1 MKTERAVNQLS
12 LFGDAPVGDQRELP
26 LLIAEQ
32 FSFAL
37 QTHELEGKTYFA
49 VQDWVAGVAQT
60 PDPRFYWNKLKR
72 KSVVPKSGT
81 TGTVPKSGTVGNE
94 LYAACVQLPYT
105 ATDGKSYQM
114 DYADAVTLY
123 EITMRM
129 GTETGIRNRVL
140 RYLANSG
147 EAIDQIRRNPTI
159 ALEIGIRLTSPKTA
173 IERATAAWL
182 REGKDEAWI
191 ARRIEGM
198 VARKGLTETLKAVV
212 TGISGREYG
221 IATGAV
227 YQRLYEMTSA
237 EIRAALN
244 IPPTAN
250 IREHLSA
257 RGLKYLTLAEDLI
270 TERLTIA
277 ESVMWEE
284 AVQVIRECAGIIGR
298 SVREVEAYMGRSVVT
313 GLPLLHR
320 GGTVQ

>member
-1 MKTERAVNQLS
+1 MKTERSVNQLS

-49 VQDWVAGVAQT
+49 VQDWIAGVSQSDRARKFWT
-60 PDPRFYWNKLKR
+60 DIKR
-72 KSVVPKSGT
+72 RNPQLS
-81 TGTVPKSGTVGNE
+81 
-94 LYAACVQLPYT
+94 AACGQFPYT
-105 ATDGKSYQM
+105 AENGKSYQM

-147 EAIDQIRRNPTI
+147 EAIDQIRRNPEI
-159 ALEIGIRLTSPKTA
+159 ALEIGIRLTNPKTA
-173 IERATAAWL
+173 IERARLAWL

-237 EIRAALN
+237 EIRTALN

-250 IREHLSA
+250 IREHLSS

-320 GGTVQ
+320 GGTAQ

>member
-49 VQDWVAGVAQT
+49 VQDWVAGVSQS
-60 PDPRFYWNKLKR
+60 DNPRRFQSDLKR
-72 KSVVPKSGT
+72 RNPQ
-81 TGTVPKSGTVGNE
+81 
-94 LYAACVQLPYT
+94 LYASCVQLPYT

-147 EAIDQIRRNPTI
+147 EAIDQIRRNPEI
-159 ALEIGIRLTSPKTA
+159 ALEIGIRLTNPKTA
-173 IERATAAWL
+173 IERARLAWL

-191 ARRIEGM
+191 AWRIEGM

-320 GGTVQ
+320 GSTVQ

>member
-37 QTHELEGKTYFA
+37 QTHQVEGKTHFA
-49 VQDWVAGVAQT
+49 VQDWIAGVAQT
-60 PDPRFYWNKLKR
+60 SDPADLWNKLKR
-72 KSVVPKSGT
+72 RSVVPKSGT
-81 TGTVPKSGTVGNE
+81 VGIE
-94 LYAACVQLPYT
+94 LSTACRQLPYT
-105 ATDGKSYQM
+105 AKNGKSYQM

-147 EAIDQIRRNPTI
+147 EAIDQIRRNPEI
-159 ALEIGIRLTSPKTA
+159 ALEIGIRLTNPKTA
-173 IERATAAWL
+173 IERARLAWL

-320 GGTVQ
+320 GSTVQ